1 MLSELISCINSNY
14 EQFKINNNILKINKL
29 FTNIEFYSIENKLD
43 NNSFYESLLYI
54 LDQKFIYL
62 SNEQKSEK
70 IDQLKKYI
78 VFNYPEYYRKYKDS
92 LNNIKDY
99 SFDTLL
105 GNDITNINIKQ
116 IVNFLDINLYLFN
129 KSNISIFFS
138 EREIISKYKPTIIM
152 EYRDYKYIP
161 MIYNKNGLYSYIE
174 HDEILNVLY
183 DDLNWETFNDFNITK
198 MKVAELREFC
208 KNIGIKTTKKSEK
221 TDKKINRTKKELINY
236 IKLLYI

>member
-29 FTNIEFYSIENKLD
+29 VTDINFQSIETKLD

-54 LDQKFIYL
+54 LDKKFIYL
-62 SNEQKSEK
+62 SSGQQSEK

-78 VFNYPEYYRKYKDS
+78 VFSYPEYYRKYKDS
-92 LNNIKDY
+92 LENIKDY

-105 GNDITNINIKQ
+105 GNNITNENIKQ
-116 IVNFLDINLYLFN
+116 VVNFLDINLYLFN
-129 KSNISIFFS
+129 KDNLSVCFS

-161 MIYNKNGLYSYIE
+161 IITNNNGLYSYIE

-183 DDLNWETFNDFNITK
+183 DDLNWETFNDFNVTK

-208 KNIGIKTTKKSEK
+208 KNIGMETTKKSEK
-221 TDKKINRTKKELINY
+221 TDKKVNRTKKELIHN

>member
-14 EQFKINNNILKINKL
+14 EQFKINSNILKINNL
-29 FTNIEFYSIENKLD
+29 FTDINFNSIENKLN

-70 IDQLKKYI
+70 IDQFKKYT
-78 VFNYPEYYRKYKDS
+78 VFNYPEYYRKYKDTLS
-92 LNNIKDY
+92 NIKDY

-105 GNDITNINIKQ
+105 GDDITNENIKQ

-129 KSNISIFFS
+129 KDIISVCFS
-138 EREIISKYKPTIIM
+138 ERDIVSKYKPTIIM
-152 EYRDYKYIP
+152 EYKDYKYIP
-161 MIYNKNGLYSYIE
+161 IIHNKKGLYSFIE
-174 HDEILNVLY
+174 HSEILEVLY
-183 DDLNWETFNDFNITK
+183 SNLNWESFNDYNITV

-208 KNIGIKTTKKSEK
+208 KNIGIETIKKSEK
-221 TDKKINRTKKELINY
+221 TDKKVNRTKKELIHN